1 MKNNKAIAVV
11 LGAGHG
17 LGETLCQTFVEA
29 GYAVVG
35 INRSQNDTIISG
47 CDMLQ
52 ADLSNSNQAKSVL
65 QSVLD
70 KYGTPEIVVHNTAQ
84 LVIKPFLET
93 TEDDYMQSLQSTSQ
107 TLFVA
112 MQVLLPSMV
121 EAGKGTVIV
130 SGATASIRG
139 GAKFSAFASAKFAL
153 RGLTQALAREFQPAG
168 IHIAHVLLDG
178 IIDTAKSRELHN
190 LDPAKMMLPEDIAS
204 QYFALV
210 NQPKSTWTHE
220 LDLRPSTEGF

>member
-1 MKNNKAIAVV
+1 M

-17 LGETLCQTFVEA
+17 LGETLCKTLVEA

-35 INRSQNDTIISG
+35 INRSQNDSVISG
-47 CDMLQ
+47 CEMLQ
-52 ADLSNSNQAKSVL
+52 ADLSNSDQAKSVL
-65 QSVLD
+65 QAVLD
-70 KYGTPEIVVHNTAQ
+70 KYGAPEVVIHNTAQ

-93 TEDDYMQSLQSTSQ
+93 TEDDYIQSLQSTSQ

-112 MQVLLPSMV
+112 MQMLLPSMV

-153 RGLTQALAREFQPAG
+153 RGLTQALAREFQAAG

-178 IIDTAKSRELHN
+178 IIDTARSRELHS
-190 LDPAKMMLPEDIAS
+190 LDPTKMMLPDDIAS
-204 QYFALV
+204 QYLALV

-220 LDLRPSTEGF
+220 LDLRPSVEGF